1 VSRGRVGVAT
11 ICSSVIYM
19 LALLLFGWAPGPIC
33 PKHKYGYMGAVRHTP
48 KSQNQRVIVAGAQQQ
63 LACGRSKQ
71 TMPPRDLNL
80 EISIHLITANSFD
93 RITVLKLAI
102 DLSDKMF
109 FQSQHFGLL
118 KLHSIVGDETNTV
131 G

>member
-1 VSRGRVGVAT
+1 MSRGRVGVAT

-19 LALLLFGWAPGPIC
+19 LALLLFGWAPGPMC

-48 KSQNQRVIVAGAQQQ
+48 KSQNQRVIVAGA
-63 LACGRSKQ
+63 CGRSKQ

-80 EISIHLITANSFD
+80 EISIHLITAKSFD
-93 RITVLKLAI
+93 RITVLELAI

-118 KLHSIVGDETNTV
+118 KLHLIVGDETNTV